1 MRSLYSLG
9 VVVAFASSSAL
20 AAPCGMHRGA
30 GSALPYSAGEEL
42 SYSMRVGGVAA
53 GRAHLKIGGLERT
66 PYGVGYP
73 IRADLETNACAPLRS
88 RGKGR
93 RKIPAHKSHASIG
106 RTSTSPENLG
116 SRRAQRWGHSHAC

>member
-73 IRADLETNACAPLRS
+73 IRADLETNIATSAPAY
-88 RGKGR
+88 
-93 RKIPAHKSHASIG
+93 RKELP
-106 RTSTSPENLG
+106 P
-116 SRRAQRWGHSHAC
+116 QRYKAPPL

>member
-30 GSALPYSAGEEL
+30 WFGAAVRAGEEL
-42 SYSMRVGGVAA
+42 SYSMRAGGVAA

-73 IRADLETNACAPLRS
+73 IRADLETNAYAAFATDLAGD
-88 RGKGR
+88 RGESLQDR
-93 RKIPAHKSHASIG
+93 RLSKSHASIG
-106 RTSTSPENLG
+106 RTSTSP
-116 SRRAQRWGHSHAC
+116 RR